1 MTTTNEFQALVA
13 AVKSA
18 EPGSQERGLAFA
30 ALLEALAWSFTP
42 EEIAEYRAAN
52 PDVSEDEA
60 ADEMAEGHAEVML
73 NR

>member
-1 MTTTNEFQALVA
+1 MTTTIEFTALVA
-13 AVKSA
+13 AVKAS
-18 EPGSQERGLAFA
+18 EPESLDRAAAKQ

-52 PDVSEDEA
+52 PGVSEDEA
-60 ADEMAEGHAEVML
+60 ADQMAEGHADVML

>member
-13 AVKSA
+13 AVKAA
-18 EPGSQERGLAFA
+18 EPESVARADAKQ
-30 ALLEALAWSFTP
+30 ALLKALAWSFTP

-52 PDVSEDEA
+52 PDASEDEA